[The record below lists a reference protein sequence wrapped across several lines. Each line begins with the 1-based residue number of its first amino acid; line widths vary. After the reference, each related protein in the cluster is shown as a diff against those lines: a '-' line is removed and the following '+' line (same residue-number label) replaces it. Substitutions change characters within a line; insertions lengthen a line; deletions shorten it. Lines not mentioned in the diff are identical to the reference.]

1 MSSPISAA
9 NISFVD
15 GIPYADDYDDHYF
28 SKDGGIAE
36 SQHVFLDGNHIAKR
50 FASLTTSFHIVE
62 TGFGTGLNFLLT
74 WQQFLHHAPA
84 NTRLYFTSIERHP
97 LSKPDLETALA
108 FFPSLSQFTEQLV
121 SLWPHL
127 SQGMHR
133 LQFGRV
139 VLTLCFDDVE
149 DAMPELAS
157 PVDAWYLDGFAPSKN
172 PQMWQ
177 PYLYRNMARLSKPY
191 ATASSFTSSNTVRR
205 GLQRQGFTVDNT
217 KGFGRKHFMTQAV
230 FNASNGPLR
239 PQPVKHYWSQIKQ
252 EPTGK
257 IAIIGAGIAGIQTA
271 YALAQKGIAC
281 TVFDGGEAL
290 CAGASGNRQG
300 ALYFRPSV
308 DISQLAAWQA
318 TAYQFAN
325 RQLAGLPLSQD
336 DYQQCGVLQ
345 LPLNDKD
352 ARRQARIAAGHAL
365 YPSSMVTHISARQA
379 SELANTPIESTGL
392 LFNDGAWVFPKAWM
406 QALIQS
412 PLIELALNHTLQA
425 LVRTDK
431 AWQLSFTNGKEG
443 TFDQVIICNG
453 WQASEWVTD
462 LQIKPIRGQVTRCQ
476 TSIDTQV
483 VVCSERYLT
492 PALSNGE
499 QHFGATYD
507 LGSSHCDVTEADH
520 RENVAQL
527 EQRFGAL
534 NLTITGGRSS
544 VRATTPDTL
553 PYCGQVSAATFPDWV
568 KAKQRQRLPVIDLPP
583 TESGLYVNSGHGS
596 RGLATS
602 ALAGELIACM
612 ITNDPLPVGQ
622 SMLAALHPS
631 RTLYKKTIKG
641 Q

>member
-1 MSSPISAA
+1 MSNPISAA

-15 GIPYADDYDDHYF
+15 GIPYAEDFDDHYF
-28 SKDGGIAE
+28 SQDGGIAE
-36 SQHVFLDGNHIAKR
+36 SQHVFLDGNQIAQR
-50 FASLTTSFHIVE
+50 FAKLTSSFHIVE

-74 WQQFLHHAPA
+74 WQNFVQLAPSNA
-84 NTRLYFTSIERHP
+84 RLYFTSIERHP
-97 LSKPDLETALA
+97 LTKIDLQMALA
-108 FFPSLSQFTEQLV
+108 YFPELRDYTTQLISQ
-121 SLWPHL
+121 WPHL
-127 SQGMHR
+127 AQGMHR
-133 LQFGRV
+133 LKFGNI

-149 DAMPELAS
+149 SAMPELAS

-177 PYLYRNMARLSKPY
+177 PYLYNNMARLSKPY

-205 GLQRQGFTVDNT
+205 GLQRQGFTVENT

-239 PQPVKHYWSQIKQ
+239 PQQSKHYWSQVNPEQAAKV
-252 EPTGK
+252 
-257 IAIIGAGIAGIQTA
+257 AIIGAGIAGIQTA
-271 YALAQKGIAC
+271 YALAQKGIGC
-281 TVFDGGEAL
+281 TVFDGADAL

-308 DISQLAAWQA
+308 DISQLAAWQV

-325 RQLAGLPLSQD
+325 RQLADLALSQD
-336 DYQQCGVLQ
+336 NYQQCGVLQ

-352 ARRQARIAAGHAL
+352 AKRQARIAAGHAL
-365 YPSSMVTHISARQA
+365 YPASMVTQISASQA
-379 SELANTPIESTGL
+379 SELANTQINSTGL
-392 LFNDGAWVFPKAWM
+392 LFKDGAWVFPKAWM
-406 QALIQS
+406 QALLQS
-412 PLIELALNHTLQA
+412 PLIKLTFNHSLQA
-425 LVRTDK
+425 LERSDNT
-431 AWQLSFTNGKEG
+431 WQLSFTNGHKEK
-443 TFDQVIICNG
+443 FDQVIVCNG
-453 WQASEWVTD
+453 WQASQWVD
-462 LQIKPIRGQVTRCQ
+462 DIQIKPIRGQVTRCQ
-476 TSIDTQV
+476 TTIDTQV

-507 LGSSHCDVTEADH
+507 LGSTHCDVTEDDH
-520 RENVAQL
+520 SENVSQL

-553 PYCGQVSAATFPDWV
+553 PYCGQVSAAPFPDWV
-568 KAKQRQRLPVIDLPP
+568 KAKQRQRLPVIDKPP
-583 TESGLYVNSGHGS
+583 IENGLYVNSGHGS

-622 SMLAALHPS
+622 SMLAALHPA